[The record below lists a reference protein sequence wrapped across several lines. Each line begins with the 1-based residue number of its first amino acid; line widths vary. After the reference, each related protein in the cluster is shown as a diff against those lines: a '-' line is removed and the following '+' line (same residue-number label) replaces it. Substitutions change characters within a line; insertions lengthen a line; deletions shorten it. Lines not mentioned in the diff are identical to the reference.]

1 MADDTVDMDG
11 LEAAHFWLTW
21 DVAAACGVEL
31 RDAYRALVDCGWNV
45 EAAQAKLGAKH
56 DD

>member
-31 RDAYRALVDCGWNV
+31 RDAYRALVDCSWNV